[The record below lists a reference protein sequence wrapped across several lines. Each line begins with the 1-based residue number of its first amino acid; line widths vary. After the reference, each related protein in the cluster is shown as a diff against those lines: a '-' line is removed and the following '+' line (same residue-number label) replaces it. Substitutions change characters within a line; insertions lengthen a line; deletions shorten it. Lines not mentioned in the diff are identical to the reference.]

1 MDFRTEEKCTRLA
14 EWDES
19 VDQDISRIEDVVMSA
34 CEQSIQIEVE
44 GLKQRQ
50 DITDTWIGGLKKN
63 PGVWDFYLITWN
75 MLLWIQDPLVRMHQK
90 LISQEERF
98 QSCNLKMWG

>member
-63 PGVWDFYLITWN
+63 PGGWDFYFDN
-75 MLLWIQDPLVRMHQK
+75 MEHVAVDSGPFSENASKVNILGREIPEL
-90 LISQEERF
+90 
-98 QSCNLKMWG
+98 